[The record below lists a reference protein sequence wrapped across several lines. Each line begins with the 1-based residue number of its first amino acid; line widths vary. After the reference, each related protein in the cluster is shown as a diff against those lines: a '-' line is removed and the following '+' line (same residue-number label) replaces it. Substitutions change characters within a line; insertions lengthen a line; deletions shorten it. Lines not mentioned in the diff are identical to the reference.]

1 MLLLLLLQAHSL
13 LDEAESLFRF
23 MMERQL
29 ADSVHFSILIKGLSK
44 FQSKGVD
51 IALEAY
57 KTLHQA
63 AAAAAAAGAATSAA
77 AGSAAAAAGSADRKT
92 KQNFINTISL
102 NALLHLCVVNG
113 RTEDALLL
121 FNDVCTSRAVLP
133 DLVRRL

>member
-1 MLLLLLLQAHSL
+1 M
-13 LDEAESLFRF
+13 
-23 MMERQL
+23 
-29 ADSVHFSILIKGLSK
+29 HFSILIKGLSK

-63 AAAAAAAGAATSAA
+63 AAAAAAAGGAATSAA